1 MLDLLKA
8 LPVIVP
14 PDNVVSITN
23 GLICN
28 VVLETES
35 ESSVEPD
42 ALDELS
48 ELVLLN
54 ESLVLP
60 HEIKMR
66 LKKNMR
72 IIYMNFF
79 ILFPNFLNFP

>member
-8 LPVIVP
+8 LPVMDA
-14 PDNVVSITN
+14 PDNVVSITKE
-23 GLICN
+23 LICS
-28 VVLETES
+28 VVLES
-35 ESSVEPD
+35 ESSVEVD
-42 ALDELS
+42 VLDELS

-60 HEIKMR
+60 QEIKVR
-66 LKKNMR
+66 LKRNMR